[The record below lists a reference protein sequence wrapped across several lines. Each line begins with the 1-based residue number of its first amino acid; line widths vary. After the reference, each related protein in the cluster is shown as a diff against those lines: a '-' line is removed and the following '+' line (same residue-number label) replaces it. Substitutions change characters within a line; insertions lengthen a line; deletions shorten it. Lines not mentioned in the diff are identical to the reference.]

1 MSFDV
6 RPLTDQD
13 YDNTLTKWWKQWRWE
28 APGRDFLPNGGRGG
42 IMVSKDGVDICAG
55 YIYFTNSKAVWIEFI
70 VSNIEYKELDRKGA
84 IKFLI
89 DTLSEY
95 GKENGAKYAYVSL
108 RNEAL
113 INKYIECGFQKGSV
127 GCTELVKVL

>member
-1 MSFDV
+1 
-6 RPLTDQD
+6 
-13 YDNTLTKWWKQWRWE
+13 
-28 APGRDFLPNGGRGG
+28 
-42 IMVSKDGVDICAG
+42 MVSKDGVGICAG

-70 VSNIEYKELDRKGA
+70 VSNIEYKELDRKDA

-113 INKYIECGFQKGSV
+113 INKYMECGFQKGSV

>member
-1 MSFDV
+1 MSFTP
-6 RPLTDQD
+6 RPLTDHD
-13 YDNTLTKWWKQWRWE
+13 YSTTLTKWWNQWRWE
-28 APGRDFLPNGGRGG
+28 APAKDFLPNDGRGG

-70 VSNIEYKELDRKGA
+70 VSSFDYKEHDRKDA

-108 RNEAL
+108 RNQAL
-113 INKYIECGFQKGSV
+113 INKYKECGFVEGSV
-127 GCTELVKVL
+127 GCTELVKIL

>member
-1 MSFDV
+1 MSFSV
-6 RPLTDQD
+6 RPLTDHD

-28 APGRDFLPNGGRGG
+28 APGRDFLPDDGKGG
-42 IMVSKDGVDICAG
+42 IMISKDGIDICAG

-70 VSNIEYKELDRKGA
+70 VSSIEYKDHDRKDA
-84 IKFLI
+84 ILFLI
-89 DTLSEY
+89 DTLSYY

-108 RNEAL
+108 RNQAL
-113 INKYIECGFQKGSV
+113 INKYLECGFEVGSI